1 MTKAASNTEA
11 RKEGILGQ
19 TSKTQAEENLNL
31 SIIDVDKVNNA
42 TLETMPYEYIVVSD
56 FIKEEWKD
64 KLVQTY
70 PQVKEAGSFPLPTV
84 SCSKEFKQLINELNS
99 DAFRHA
105 IEKKFSLDLEGK
117 PTMFTVRG
125 KCRLKDG
132 QVHTD
137 SESKII
143 TVLLYMNPS
152 WENQGGRLRLLN
164 SDNIDNIKAEI
175 SPDVGTLLVF
185 KRCDHSYHGHL
196 PFEGPRK
203 VIQMNWVIDQKTVD
217 HEQSRHRWSAILKKF
232 SSLFKGR

>member
-217 HEQSRHRWSAILKKF
+217 HEQSRNRWSAILKKF

>member
-1 MTKAASNTEA
+1 MSQPFKA
-11 RKEGILGQ
+11 Q
-19 TSKTQAEENLNL
+19 TDKNLRL
-31 SIIDVDKVNNA
+31 SMIDVDKVYNA
-42 TLETMPYEYIVVSD
+42 NLETAPYDYMVVSD
-56 FIKEEWKD
+56 FIREEWKD
-64 KLVQTY
+64 KLIEAY
-70 PQVKEAGSFPLPTV
+70 PKVKAAGSFPLSTV
-84 SCSKEFKQLINELNS
+84 PCSGEFTQLINELNS

-164 SDNIDNIKAEI
+164 STSIDDIKAEV
-175 SPDVGTLLVF
+175 SPNIGTLLVF
-185 KRCDHSYHGHL
+185 RRCDHSYHGHL
-196 PFEGPRK
+196 PFEGTRK
-203 VIQMNWVIDQKTVD
+203 VIQMNWVTHQKFVD
-217 HEQSRHRWSAILKKF
+217 HEQNRHRWSSIFKIF
-232 SSLFKGR
+232 SSY